1 MAQSVMGRDILQ
13 TAGLLRQ
20 HQTQQS
26 VGNNVKFHNEVVAD
40 GRRGSQ
46 GQDLAERGKMLAI
59 SLSGEQQEGGDI

>member
-1 MAQSVMGRDILQ
+1 MTHGVMGRDSLQ
-13 TAGLLRQ
+13 TAGLWRQ

-26 VGNNVKFHNEVVAD
+26 VGNNVRFHNEVVAD

-46 GQDLAERGKMLAI
+46 GQELAERGKMLAI